1 MARQTI
7 GFSLHLFAMGRC
19 FLLAALAG
27 GLVACNSEP
36 ISTEPTRPANL
47 ALEER
52 DGLFKPGATTPFT
65 GTLARQHVNGAPS
78 HEAGTNAFASC
89 NVHGIPSSKA
99 TEYRFQDGYYCSA
112 RLEFQRPAP
121 NLEKSRSACPRTVFA
136 RRKLFHQST
145 PDWHQ
150 AYVWFHIASANGHR
164 NARQALC
171 TPPENFSPEALSH
184 ARNEAM
190 GLLGTNEVT
199 TPDPPRRSLCEKGET
214 EKD

>member
-1 MARQTI
+1 
-7 GFSLHLFAMGRC
+7 MGRC

-27 GLVACNSEP
+27 GLVACSSEP

-52 DGLFKPGATTPFT
+52 DGLFFKPGATTPFT

-78 HEAGTNAFASC
+78 HEAVYTNGLRLLQRSWYT
-89 NVHGIPSSKA
+89 NGVPR
-99 TEYRFQDGYYCSA
+99 TEYRFQDGHMVV
-112 RLEFQRPAP
+112 RRDWNFKGQLQTWK
-121 NLEKSRSACPRTVFA
+121 NLEVLAHEQFLRGVNYFTNQP
-136 RRKLFHQST
+136 

-164 NARQALC
+164 NARQALR

-190 GLLGTNEVT
+190 GLLGRTNEVT
-199 TPDPPRRSLCEKGET
+199 TPDPPQAPKPVPKTGET
-214 EKD
+214 EKN